1 MDGKF
6 YFGWQDTRK
15 IPLTEKIL
23 CALRR
28 YEEKFGKPPS
38 VLEIGLNEGAIE
50 GLSIGIQRRKYIPV
64 NTFYIGELEDK
75 ENTRNE
81 S

>member
-1 MDGKF
+1 MDEKF

-23 CALRR
+23 CALQR

-38 VLEIGLNEGAIE
+38 IVEMSLNEGAVE
-50 GLSIGIQRRKYIPV
+50 GLDIGVQRRRYIPV
-64 NTFYIGELEDK
+64 NTFFIGELED
-75 ENTRNE
+75 EQSDNAT
-81 S
+81 